1 MSKSAENQQ
10 NTETK
15 KTIHTSEDA
24 YFWLRRDI
32 ELVLLKHIKQIS
44 QEIIDLVAQQDKG
57 QKLA

>member
-10 NTETK
+10 KTEIK
-15 KTIHTSEDA
+15 KPIHTSETT

-44 QEIIDLVAQQDKG
+44 QEIIDLIARQDMD